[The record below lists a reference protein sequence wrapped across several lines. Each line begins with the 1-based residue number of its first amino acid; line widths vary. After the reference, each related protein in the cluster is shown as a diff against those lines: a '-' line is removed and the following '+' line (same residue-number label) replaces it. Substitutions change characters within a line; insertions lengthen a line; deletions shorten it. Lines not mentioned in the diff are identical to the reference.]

1 MLRFKNEIKQ
11 TKNIFLVLL
20 IFLIFL
26 PIFLFF
32 QNNITNLGNIN
43 KCETYAASLSISSEK
58 VFSLSQLNREFIFND
73 KNLTINS
80 VLIED
85 IPNSIN
91 CLGKIWEVDS
101 KNNIIFIASNKAIF
115 QIYKFLGYIFIFL
128 YLFKTKVLNLLTLFF
143 TNLIFTISLNYI
155 FNFNFRFN
163 PDLKFYS
170 IQLEILDSVLI
181 SLVFFGLIKFFEKE
195 YVSKASFVP
204 LNFQI
209 RKNIF
214 IIFSSLYLIRILY
227 ILSTPFQTVDVIQEW
242 LINYNYGFIRRGL
255 IGTLLIKIIEY
266 LKLDVQI
273 FIYIL
278 LFVLYSIFFSL
289 LFKILKNKTF
299 DFYSLLILLSPLFLN
314 YNLFLKST
322 ILLPKELLGYISLLM
337 FLQFQITN
345 KKIILFLFVLIYA
358 TSVLSHEVNLILLP
372 TIFYISFFKSPKRIN
387 KIAFLLIL
395 ILSTL
400 ILLMIFNIQTDKAS
414 DSLCL
419 ETYSKFTPDLGCK
432 KSEILKTKFLD
443 NVENVKI
450 NIFSSEM
457 YKYYILTYSLTIL
470 FGFIPFIFNGWMGKN
485 SLYVTLLLIS
495 FCFLSVIGL
504 DWGRWINI
512 IFTHLSIYFI
522 FFDLEKYRKNTIG
535 INNFFQITLLIFYS
549 TYWSTPQCCVNKYTF
564 TSQINHV
571 FNNFS
576 IYMLIALLIFFV
588 SKNIKNY
595 KFLHSIFGLNSIKKH
610 SSE

>member
-1 MLRFKNEIKQ
+1 MLRLKNEIKQ
-11 TKNIFLVLL
+11 TKNIF
-20 IFLIFL
+20 IAFLIILFFL
-26 PIFLFF
+26 PILLLF
-32 QNNITNLGNIN
+32 QNNISNLENVN
-43 KCETYAASLSISSEK
+43 KCETYAASLNISSEK
-58 VFSLSQLNREFIFND
+58 VFKLSQLNRKFIFND
-73 KNLTINS
+73 ENLTINS

-115 QIYKFLGYIFIFL
+115 QIYKFLGYIFIFF
-128 YLFKTKVLNLLTLFF
+128 YLFKIKALNLLTLFF

-163 PDLKFYS
+163 QDLKFYS
-170 IQLEILDSVLI
+170 IQLEILDSVMV

-195 YVSKASFVP
+195 YVSNASFVP

-214 IIFSSLYLIRILY
+214 IIFSSLYLTRILY

-255 IGTLLIKIIEY
+255 IGTLLIEIIEY

-273 FIYIL
+273 FIYLL
-278 LFVLYSIFFSL
+278 LFVLYSIFFLL

-322 ILLPKELLGYISLLM
+322 ILLPKELLGYISLLI

-358 TSVLSHEVNLILLP
+358 MSVLSHEVNLILLP
-372 TIFYISFFKSPKRIN
+372 TIFYISFFKSPQRVN
-387 KIAFLLIL
+387 KITFLLIL
-395 ILSTL
+395 ILSIL
-400 ILLMIFNIQTDKAS
+400 ILIMIFNIQTDKAS

-443 NVENVKI
+443 NIENVKI

-470 FGFIPFIFNGWMGKN
+470 FGFIPFIFNGWMGEN

-512 IFTHLSIYFI
+512 IFTHLCIYFI
-522 FFDLEKYRKNTIG
+522 FFDLEKYQKNTIG

-576 IYMLIALLIFFV
+576 IYMLITLLIFFV